1 MSSNFLKLNAEKTH
15 FAWFGTRQ
23 QLLKVNTHSL
33 SNGNA
38 STNIDRVAV
47 DLGVTLDSELSMQPH
62 FRSCAKTGFYQLRQL
77 WSVRRSLSTDVAKAL
92 AHAFISSRIDY
103 CNSSFYGATAKN
115 LCYLQSILHGAA
127 CMVLRRRKFDHIS
140 SGTCDE
146 LHWLP
151 VVQRINF
158 KICLLTY
165 KCLHNMAP
173 LYLANLCPG

>member
-1 MSSNFLKLNAEKTH
+1 
-15 FAWFGTRQ
+15 
-23 QLLKVNTHSL
+23 
-33 SNGNA
+33 
-38 STNIDRVAV
+38 
-47 DLGVTLDSELSMQPH
+47 MQPH
-62 FRSCAKTGFYQLRQL
+62 FRSCAKSGFYQLRQL

-115 LCYLQSILHGAA
+115 LRYLQSVLHGAA
-127 CMVLRRRKFDHIS
+127 RMVLRRRKFDHIS
-140 SGTCDE
+140 SGIRDE

-151 VVQRINF
+151 VAQRVNF

-173 LYLANLCPG
+173 LYLANLCVPVDTTVVVHVCVPPRVETSWFHLQGHLMVREALRSLDRVCGMIYLLTFVISHFH